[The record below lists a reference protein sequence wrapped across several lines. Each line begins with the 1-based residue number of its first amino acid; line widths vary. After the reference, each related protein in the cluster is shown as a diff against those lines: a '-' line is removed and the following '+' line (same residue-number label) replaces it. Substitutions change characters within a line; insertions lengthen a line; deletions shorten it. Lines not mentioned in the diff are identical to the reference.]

1 VWAAQS
7 EAGVYVLE
15 GRRSFSHSTG
25 WRLPPAVRDV
35 QGSSSNSKVW
45 TCAEEA
51 VSDVKSGSVL
61 LSSGFGL
68 CGVPCKCKSLSTW
81 SEANP
86 ARTTRY

>member
-1 VWAAQS
+1 MWPAQS

-15 GRRSFSHSTG
+15 GRRSFSHSKS
-25 WRLPPAVRDV
+25 WKLPPAVRDV

-45 TCAEEA
+45 ISAEEA
-51 VSDVKSGSVL
+51 VSDIKSGSVL

-68 CGVPCKCKSLSTW
+68 CGVPCKFKSLPTLN
-81 SEANP
+81 EANP